1 MFHRFIKA
9 TLKRDDT
16 PVRVAMNRK
25 DRGTCMER
33 ELFQKDDRITPNPFG
48 LRG

>member
-9 TLKRDDT
+9 TLKRDDP

-25 DRGTCMER
+25 DRGTCRER

-48 LRG
+48 L